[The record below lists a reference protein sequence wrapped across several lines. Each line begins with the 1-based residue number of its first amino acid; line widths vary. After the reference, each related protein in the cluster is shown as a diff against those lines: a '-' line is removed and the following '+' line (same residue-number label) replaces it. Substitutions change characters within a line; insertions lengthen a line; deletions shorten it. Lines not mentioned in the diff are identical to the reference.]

1 MTLLERFWSKV
12 DRSAG
17 PDGCWLWTRPAK
29 NTGYG
34 QFWAGGRGVAPH
46 RFALELALGRPVTA
60 GAFVLHSCDNRLC
73 CNPAHLREG
82 TPAEN
87 TRDAM
92 ARDRLSRGEHHY
104 SRRERHRCP
113 RGERNGSAR
122 ITEQDARSILALVAA
137 GHRQVDVARRFNIG
151 QPHVSSI
158 VRGVCWAHLHSQ
170 ETP

>member
-92 ARDRLSRGEHHY
+92 ARDRLSR
-104 SRRERHRCP
+104 
-113 RGERNGSAR
+113 R